1 MPASDLISKD
11 AIVPALKAKDKKQ
24 ALLLLAELGERQTGV
39 PAQIIFEKL
48 LQRERLG
55 STAMG
60 RGIAIPHLR
69 VAGLKDITC
78 LFARLDQP
86 IAFDSMDGEPV
97 DLIFVLLTP
106 EHAGADHL
114 KALARISRLMR
125 DVATAQK
132 LRATRDRAALHA
144 VLTQS
149 LPPQSFPLAG

>member
-1 MPASDLISKD
+1 MTASDLISKD
-11 AIVPALKAKDKKQ
+11 AIIPALKAKDKKH
-24 ALLLLAELGERQTGV
+24 ALMQLADLAQKRTGV
-39 PAQIIFEKL
+39 PAGVIFEKL

-55 STAMG
+55 STGMG

-69 VAGLKDITC
+69 MSGLKEITC

-86 IAFDSMDGEPV
+86 IAFESIDGDPV

-106 EHAGADHL
+106 EQAGADHL

-125 DVATAQK
+125 DVATAKK
-132 LRATRDRAALHA
+132 LRATADPVALHI

-149 LPPQSFPLAG
+149 LPAQTYPLAG